1 MGEQERYK
9 KLLKKVIRE
18 TENQNIKSSQEMVN
32 MLIKE
37 LRSSTI
43 TSSVAHKS

>member
-1 MGEQERYK
+1 MGEQEKYK

-18 TENQNIKSSQEMVN
+18 TENQNIKSSQEMIN
-32 MLIKE
+32 TLIKE

-43 TSSVAHKS
+43 TS